1 MLAQLWQDQS
11 LLSLSK
17 QSVRL
22 MST

>member
-1 MLAQLWQDQS
+1 MLAQLWQDQR